1 MDQDKQ
7 QIRVQEGIRTGIFG
21 LITNIILVIIKLIA
35 GIMGNSVSIMADAM
49 NSLGDT
55 FNSILTITGFHIANK
70 PADREHPYGHQ
81 RAEYLSGLF
90 TAIIISFVGLQ
101 FLINSIKK
109 IFEPVGVNSSTLVL
123 ALLILSILIK
133 GGLAYYYRKK
143 NKNMAVHSTVIETL
157 MKDSLYDMF
166 MNLVIIVSY
175 VVEVQFGWLIDGFVG
190 VFVAAIILRGGYD
203 SIKDSSNDLLGTRP
217 DPNLIDQMEEVLNSY
232 DDLIGYH
239 DLVLHKYGPNM
250 FFATVDI
257 EVDSRWDLLHA
268 HQVTDTIEKEFKDKF
283 SILLAT
289 HLDPIVLNDDNQN
302 ALYKVIKKTLKSYD
316 KNFHFHDFRVEET
329 DTTTVIYFDVVVP
342 DSIKFSD
349 EELYQKITQDIY
361 HKIGYEYNMHIEF
374 DRNYVLSR

>member
-1 MDQDKQ
+1 MGQNEQ
-7 QIRVQEGIRTGIFG
+7 RIRVKEGIRTGIFG

-35 GIMGNSVSIMADAM
+35 GLIGNSVSIMADAM

-101 FLINSIKK
+101 FLISSIQK
-109 IFEPVGVNSSTLVL
+109 IFKPEGIHRSPLVL
-123 ALLILSILIK
+123 VLLILSILIK
-133 GGLAYYYRKK
+133 AGLAYFYYKK
-143 NKNMAVHSTVIETL
+143 NKNMAVHSTAIETL

-166 MNLVIIVSY
+166 MNLVIILSY
-175 VVEVQFGWLIDGFVG
+175 LVETQFGWLIDGYVG

-217 DPNLIDQMEEVLNSY
+217 DPNLIYQMEEVLNSY
-232 DDLIGYH
+232 DNLVGYH

-268 HQVTDTIEKEFKDKF
+268 HQVTDAIEKEFKDKF
-283 SILLAT
+283 AILLAT
-289 HLDPIVLNDDNQN
+289 HLDPIVLNNDEQN
-302 ALYKVIKKTLKSYD
+302 ALYKVIKETLKSYD

-329 DTTTVIYFDVVVP
+329 ATVTNLHFDVVVP
-342 DSIKFSD
+342 DSITTSD
-349 EELYQKITQDIY
+349 EELYQKITHDIY
-361 HKIGYEYNMHIEF
+361 HKIGYKYHLYIEF
-374 DRNYVLSR
+374 DRNYVLSK

>member
-1 MDQDKQ
+1 MGQDEQ
-7 QIRVQEGIRTGIFG
+7 QIRVKEGIRTGVFG
-21 LITNIILVIIKLIA
+21 LLTNIILVIIKLIA
-35 GIMGNSVSIMADAM
+35 GFMGNSVSIMADAM

-55 FNSILTITGFHIANK
+55 FNSILTIMGFHIASK

-101 FLINSIKK
+101 FLINSIQK
-109 IFEPVGVNSSTLVL
+109 IFKPEGVNRSTLVL

-133 GGLAYYYRKK
+133 AGLAYFYYKK
-143 NKNMAVHSTVIETL
+143 NKNMTTHSTAIETL

-175 VVEVQFGWLIDGFVG
+175 IVEIQFGWLIDGFVG

-217 DPNLIDQMEEVLNSY
+217 DPDLIHQMEEVLNSY
-232 DDLIGYH
+232 DNLIGYH

-257 EVDSRWDLLHA
+257 EVDSSWDLLHA
-268 HQVTDTIEKEFKDKF
+268 HQVMDTIEKEFKYKF
-283 SILLAT
+283 AILLAT

-302 ALYKVIKKTLKSYD
+302 ALYKAIKKTLKSYD
-316 KNFHFHDFRVEET
+316 ENFHFHDFRVKGA
-329 DTTTVIYFDVVVP
+329 DTKTIIYFDVVVP
-342 DSIKFSD
+342 DSIKLSN
-349 EELYQKITQDIY
+349 EELYQKITQDVY
-361 HKIGYEYNMHIEF
+361 YKIGHEYNMHIEF
-374 DRNYVLSR
+374 DRDYVLSE

>member
-1 MDQDKQ
+1 MRQNEQ
-7 QIRVQEGIRTGIFG
+7 RIRVKEGIRTGIFG

-35 GIMGNSVSIMADAM
+35 GLIGNSVSIMADAM

-101 FLINSIKK
+101 FLISSIQK
-109 IFEPVGVNSSTLVL
+109 IFKPEGINRSPLVL
-123 ALLILSILIK
+123 VLLILSILIK
-133 GGLAYYYRKK
+133 AGLAYFYYKK
-143 NKNMAVHSTVIETL
+143 NKNMAVHSTAIETL

-166 MNLVIIVSY
+166 MNLVIILSY
-175 VVEVQFGWLIDGFVG
+175 LVETQFGWLIDGYVG

-217 DPNLIDQMEEVLNSY
+217 DPNLIYQMEEVLNSY
-232 DDLIGYH
+232 DSLVGYH

-257 EVDSRWDLLHA
+257 EVDSRWDLFYA
-268 HQVTDTIEKEFKDKF
+268 HQVTDAIEKEFKDKF
-283 SILLAT
+283 AILLAT
-289 HLDPIVLNDDNQN
+289 HLDPIVLNNDEQN
-302 ALYKVIKKTLKSYD
+302 ALYKVIKETLKSYD

-329 DTTTVIYFDVVVP
+329 ATVTNLHFDVVVP
-342 DSIKFSD
+342 DSITTSD
-349 EELYQKITQDIY
+349 EELYQKITHDIY
-361 HKIGYEYNMHIEF
+361 HKIGYKYHLYIEF
-374 DRNYVLSR
+374 DRNYVLSK

>member
-1 MDQDKQ
+1 MRQNEQ
-7 QIRVQEGIRTGIFG
+7 RIRVKEGIRTGIFG

-35 GIMGNSVSIMADAM
+35 GLIGNSVSIMADAM

-101 FLINSIKK
+101 FLISSIQK
-109 IFEPVGVNSSTLVL
+109 IFKPEGINRSPLVL
-123 ALLILSILIK
+123 VLLILSILIK
-133 GGLAYYYRKK
+133 GGLAYFYYKK
-143 NKNMAVHSTVIETL
+143 NKNMAVHSTAIETL

-166 MNLVIIVSY
+166 MNLVIILSY
-175 VVEVQFGWLIDGFVG
+175 LVETQFGWLIDGYVG

-217 DPNLIDQMEEVLNSY
+217 DPNLIYQMEEVLNSY
-232 DDLIGYH
+232 DSLVGYH

-257 EVDSRWDLLHA
+257 EVDSRWDLFYA
-268 HQVTDTIEKEFKDKF
+268 HQVTDAIEKEFKDKF
-283 SILLAT
+283 AILLAT
-289 HLDPIVLNDDNQN
+289 HLDPIVLNNDEQN
-302 ALYKVIKKTLKSYD
+302 ALYKVIKETLKSYD

-329 DTTTVIYFDVVVP
+329 ATVTNLHFDVVVP
-342 DSIKFSD
+342 DSITTSD
-349 EELYQKITQDIY
+349 EELYQKITHDIY
-361 HKIGYEYNMHIEF
+361 HKIGYKYHLYIEF
-374 DRNYVLSR
+374 DRNYVLSK

>member
-1 MDQDKQ
+1 MRQNEQ
-7 QIRVQEGIRTGIFG
+7 RIRVKEGIRTGIFG

-35 GIMGNSVSIMADAM
+35 GLIGNSVSIMADAM

-101 FLINSIKK
+101 FLISSIQK
-109 IFEPVGVNSSTLVL
+109 IFKPEGINRSPLVL
-123 ALLILSILIK
+123 VLLILSILIK
-133 GGLAYYYRKK
+133 GGLAYFYYKK
-143 NKNMAVHSTVIETL
+143 NKNIAVHSTAIETL

-166 MNLVIIVSY
+166 MNLVIILSY
-175 VVEVQFGWLIDGFVG
+175 LVETQFGWLIDGYVG

-217 DPNLIDQMEEVLNSY
+217 DPNLIYQMEEVLNSY
-232 DDLIGYH
+232 DSLVGYH

-268 HQVTDTIEKEFKDKF
+268 HQVTDAIEKEFKDKF
-283 SILLAT
+283 AILLAT
-289 HLDPIVLNDDNQN
+289 HLDPIVLNNDEQN
-302 ALYKVIKKTLKSYD
+302 ALYKVIKETLKSYD

-329 DTTTVIYFDVVVP
+329 ATVTNLHFDVVVP
-342 DSIKFSD
+342 DSITTSD
-349 EELYQKITQDIY
+349 EELYQKITHDIY
-361 HKIGYEYNMHIEF
+361 HKIGYKYHLYIEF
-374 DRNYVLSR
+374 DRNYVLSK

>member
-1 MDQDKQ
+1 MGKNEQR
-7 QIRVQEGIRTGIFG
+7 IRVKEGIRTGIFG

-35 GIMGNSVSIMADAM
+35 GLIGNSVSIMADAM

-101 FLINSIKK
+101 FLISSIQK
-109 IFEPVGVNSSTLVL
+109 IFKPEGIHRSPLVL
-123 ALLILSILIK
+123 ILLILSILIK
-133 GGLAYYYRKK
+133 AGLAYFYYKKKK
-143 NKNMAVHSTVIETL
+143 NIAVHSTAIETL

-166 MNLVIIVSY
+166 MNLVIILSY
-175 VVEVQFGWLIDGFVG
+175 LVETQFGWLIDGYVG

-217 DPNLIDQMEEVLNSY
+217 DPNLIYQMEEVLNSY
-232 DDLIGYH
+232 DSLVGYH

-268 HQVTDTIEKEFKDKF
+268 HQVTDAIEKEFKDKF
-283 SILLAT
+283 AILLAT
-289 HLDPIVLNDDNQN
+289 HLDPIVLNNDEQN
-302 ALYKVIKKTLKSYD
+302 ALYKVIKETLKSYD

-329 DTTTVIYFDVVVP
+329 ATVTNLHFDVVVP
-342 DSIKFSD
+342 DSITTSD
-349 EELYQKITQDIY
+349 EELYQKITHDIY
-361 HKIGYEYNMHIEF
+361 HKIGYKYHLYIEF
-374 DRNYVLSR
+374 DRNYVLSK

>member
-1 MDQDKQ
+1 MRQNEQ
-7 QIRVQEGIRTGIFG
+7 RIRVKEGIRTGIFG

-35 GIMGNSVSIMADAM
+35 GLIGNSVSIMADAM

-55 FNSILTITGFHIANK
+55 FNSILTIMGFHIANK

-101 FLINSIKK
+101 FLISSIQK
-109 IFEPVGVNSSTLVL
+109 IFKPEGINRSPLVL
-123 ALLILSILIK
+123 ILLILSILIK
-133 GGLAYYYRKK
+133 GGLAYFYYKK
-143 NKNMAVHSTVIETL
+143 NKNMAVHSTAIETL

-166 MNLVIIVSY
+166 MNLVIILSY
-175 VVEVQFGWLIDGFVG
+175 LVETQFGWLIDGYVG

-217 DPNLIDQMEEVLNSY
+217 DPNLIYQMEEVLNSY
-232 DDLIGYH
+232 DNLVGYH

-268 HQVTDTIEKEFKDKF
+268 HQVTDAIEKEFKDKF
-283 SILLAT
+283 AILLAT
-289 HLDPIVLNDDNQN
+289 HLDPIVLNNDEQN
-302 ALYKVIKKTLKSYD
+302 ALYKVIKETLKSYD

-329 DTTTVIYFDVVVP
+329 ATVSNLHFDVVVP
-342 DSIKFSD
+342 DSITTSD
-349 EELYQKITQDIY
+349 EELYQKITHDIY
-361 HKIGYEYNMHIEF
+361 HKIGYKYHLYIEF
-374 DRNYVLSR
+374 DRNYVLSK

>member
-1 MDQDKQ
+1 MGKNEQR
-7 QIRVQEGIRTGIFG
+7 IRVKEGIRTGIFG

-35 GIMGNSVSIMADAM
+35 GLIGNSVSIMADAM

-101 FLINSIKK
+101 FLISSIQK
-109 IFEPVGVNSSTLVL
+109 IFKPEGINRSPLVL
-123 ALLILSILIK
+123 VLLILSILIK
-133 GGLAYYYRKK
+133 AGLAYFYYKK
-143 NKNMAVHSTVIETL
+143 NKNMAVHSTAIETL

-166 MNLVIIVSY
+166 MNLVIILSY
-175 VVEVQFGWLIDGFVG
+175 LVETQFGWLIDGYVG

-217 DPNLIDQMEEVLNSY
+217 DPNLIYQMEEVLNSY
-232 DDLIGYH
+232 DSLVGYH

-268 HQVTDTIEKEFKDKF
+268 HQVTDAIEKEFKDKF
-283 SILLAT
+283 AILLAT
-289 HLDPIVLNDDNQN
+289 HLDPIVLNNDEQN
-302 ALYKVIKKTLKSYD
+302 ALYKVIKETLKSYD

-329 DTTTVIYFDVVVP
+329 ATVTNLHFDVVVP
-342 DSIKFSD
+342 DSITTSD
-349 EELYQKITQDIY
+349 EELYQKITHDIY
-361 HKIGYEYNMHIEF
+361 HKIGYKYHLYIEF
-374 DRNYVLSR
+374 DRNYVLSK

>member
-1 MDQDKQ
+1 MGQNEQ
-7 QIRVQEGIRTGIFG
+7 RIRVKEGIRTGIFG

-35 GIMGNSVSIMADAM
+35 GLIGNSVSIMADAM

-101 FLINSIKK
+101 FLISSIQK
-109 IFEPVGVNSSTLVL
+109 IFKPEGIHRSPLVL
-123 ALLILSILIK
+123 ILLILSILIK
-133 GGLAYYYRKK
+133 AGLAYFYYKK
-143 NKNMAVHSTVIETL
+143 NKNMAIHSTAIETL

-166 MNLVIIVSY
+166 MNLVIILSY
-175 VVEVQFGWLIDGFVG
+175 LVETQFGWLIDGYVG

-217 DPNLIDQMEEVLNSY
+217 DPNLIYQMEEVLNSY
-232 DDLIGYH
+232 DNLVGYH

-268 HQVTDTIEKEFKDKF
+268 HQVTDAIEKEFKDKF
-283 SILLAT
+283 AILLAT
-289 HLDPIVLNDDNQN
+289 HLDPIVLNNDEQN
-302 ALYKVIKKTLKSYD
+302 ALYKVIKETLKSYD

-329 DTTTVIYFDVVVP
+329 ATVSNLHFDVVVP
-342 DSIKFSD
+342 DSITTSD
-349 EELYQKITQDIY
+349 EELYQKITHDIY
-361 HKIGYEYNMHIEF
+361 HKIGYKYHLYIEF
-374 DRNYVLSR
+374 DRNYVLSK

>member
-1 MDQDKQ
+1 MGKNEQR
-7 QIRVQEGIRTGIFG
+7 IRVKEGIRTGIFG

-35 GIMGNSVSIMADAM
+35 GLIGNSVSIMADAM

-101 FLINSIKK
+101 FLISSIQK
-109 IFEPVGVNSSTLVL
+109 IFKPEGINRSPLVL
-123 ALLILSILIK
+123 VLLILSILIK
-133 GGLAYYYRKK
+133 AGLAYFYYKK
-143 NKNMAVHSTVIETL
+143 NKNIAVHSTAIETL

-166 MNLVIIVSY
+166 MNLVIILSY
-175 VVEVQFGWLIDGFVG
+175 LVETQFGWLIDGYVG

-217 DPNLIDQMEEVLNSY
+217 DPNLIYQMEEVLNSY
-232 DDLIGYH
+232 DSLVGYH

-268 HQVTDTIEKEFKDKF
+268 HQVTDAIEKEFKDKF
-283 SILLAT
+283 AILLAT
-289 HLDPIVLNDDNQN
+289 HLDPIVLNNDEQN
-302 ALYKVIKKTLKSYD
+302 ALYKVIKETLKSYD

-329 DTTTVIYFDVVVP
+329 ATVTNLHFDVVVP
-342 DSIKFSD
+342 DSITTSD
-349 EELYQKITQDIY
+349 EELYQKITHDIY
-361 HKIGYEYNMHIEF
+361 HKIGYKYHLYIEF
-374 DRNYVLSR
+374 DRNYVLSK

>member
-1 MDQDKQ
+1 MGKNEQR
-7 QIRVQEGIRTGIFG
+7 IRVKEGIRTGIFG

-35 GIMGNSVSIMADAM
+35 GLIGNSVSIMADAM

-101 FLINSIKK
+101 FLISSIQK
-109 IFEPVGVNSSTLVL
+109 IFKPEGINRSPLVL
-123 ALLILSILIK
+123 VLLILSILIK
-133 GGLAYYYRKK
+133 GGLAYFYYKK
-143 NKNMAVHSTVIETL
+143 NKNMAVHSTAIETL

-166 MNLVIIVSY
+166 MNLVIILSY
-175 VVEVQFGWLIDGFVG
+175 LVETQFGWLIDGYVG

-217 DPNLIDQMEEVLNSY
+217 DPNLIYQMEEVLNSY
-232 DDLIGYH
+232 DSLVGYH

-268 HQVTDTIEKEFKDKF
+268 HQVTDAIEKEFKDKF
-283 SILLAT
+283 AILLAT
-289 HLDPIVLNDDNQN
+289 HLDPIVLNNDEQN
-302 ALYKVIKKTLKSYD
+302 ALYKVIKETLKSYD

-329 DTTTVIYFDVVVP
+329 ATVTNLHFDVVVP
-342 DSIKFSD
+342 DSITTSD
-349 EELYQKITQDIY
+349 EELYQKITHDIY
-361 HKIGYEYNMHIEF
+361 HKIGYKYHLYIEF
-374 DRNYVLSR
+374 DRNYVLSK

>member
-1 MDQDKQ
+1 MRQNEQ
-7 QIRVQEGIRTGIFG
+7 RIRVKEGIRTGIFG

-35 GIMGNSVSIMADAM
+35 GLIGNSVSIMADAM

-101 FLINSIKK
+101 FLISSIQK
-109 IFEPVGVNSSTLVL
+109 IFKPEGINRSPLVL
-123 ALLILSILIK
+123 VLLILSILIK
-133 GGLAYYYRKK
+133 GGLAYFYYKK
-143 NKNMAVHSTVIETL
+143 NKNMVVHSTAIETL

-166 MNLVIIVSY
+166 MNLVIILSY
-175 VVEVQFGWLIDGFVG
+175 LVETQFGWLIDGYVG

-217 DPNLIDQMEEVLNSY
+217 DPNLIYQMEEVLNSY
-232 DDLIGYH
+232 DSLVGYH

-257 EVDSRWDLLHA
+257 EVDSRWDLFYA
-268 HQVTDTIEKEFKDKF
+268 HQVTDAIEKEFKDKF
-283 SILLAT
+283 AILLAT
-289 HLDPIVLNDDNQN
+289 HLDPIVLNNDEQN
-302 ALYKVIKKTLKSYD
+302 ALYKVIKETLKSYD

-329 DTTTVIYFDVVVP
+329 ATVTNLHFDVVVP
-342 DSIKFSD
+342 DSITTSD
-349 EELYQKITQDIY
+349 EELYQKITHDIY
-361 HKIGYEYNMHIEF
+361 HKIGYKYHLYIEF
-374 DRNYVLSR
+374 DRNYVLSK

>member
-1 MDQDKQ
+1 MRQNEQ
-7 QIRVQEGIRTGIFG
+7 RIRVKEGIRTGIFG

-35 GIMGNSVSIMADAM
+35 GLIGNSVSIMADAM

-101 FLINSIKK
+101 FLISSIQK
-109 IFEPVGVNSSTLVL
+109 IFKPEGINRSPLVL
-123 ALLILSILIK
+123 VLLILSILIK
-133 GGLAYYYRKK
+133 GGLAYFYYKK
-143 NKNMAVHSTVIETL
+143 NKNMAVHSTAIETL

-166 MNLVIIVSY
+166 MNLVIILSY
-175 VVEVQFGWLIDGFVG
+175 LVETQFGWLIDGYVG

-217 DPNLIDQMEEVLNSY
+217 DPNLIYQMEEVLNSY
-232 DDLIGYH
+232 DSLVGYH

-268 HQVTDTIEKEFKDKF
+268 HQVTDAIEKEFKDKF
-283 SILLAT
+283 AILLAT
-289 HLDPIVLNDDNQN
+289 HLDPIVLNNDEQN
-302 ALYKVIKKTLKSYD
+302 ALYKVIKETLKSYD

-329 DTTTVIYFDVVVP
+329 ATVTNLHFDVVVP
-342 DSIKFSD
+342 DSITTSD
-349 EELYQKITQDIY
+349 EELYQKITHDIY
-361 HKIGYEYNMHIEF
+361 HKIGYKYHLYIEF
-374 DRNYVLSR
+374 DRNYVLSK

>member
-1 MDQDKQ
+1 MRQNEQ
-7 QIRVQEGIRTGIFG
+7 RIRVKEGIRTGIFG

-35 GIMGNSVSIMADAM
+35 GLIGNSVSIMADAM

-55 FNSILTITGFHIANK
+55 FNSILTIMGFHIANK

-101 FLINSIKK
+101 FLISSIQK
-109 IFEPVGVNSSTLVL
+109 IFKPEGINRSPLVL
-123 ALLILSILIK
+123 VLLILSILIK
-133 GGLAYYYRKK
+133 GGLAYFYYKK
-143 NKNMAVHSTVIETL
+143 NKNMAVHSTAIETL

-166 MNLVIIVSY
+166 MNLVIILSY
-175 VVEVQFGWLIDGFVG
+175 LVETQFGWLIDGYVG

-217 DPNLIDQMEEVLNSY
+217 DPNLIYQMEEVLNSY
-232 DDLIGYH
+232 DSLVGYH

-257 EVDSRWDLLHA
+257 EVDSRWDLFYA
-268 HQVTDTIEKEFKDKF
+268 HQVTDAIEKEFKDKF
-283 SILLAT
+283 AILLAT
-289 HLDPIVLNDDNQN
+289 HLDPIVLNNDEQN
-302 ALYKVIKKTLKSYD
+302 ALYKVIKETLKSYD

-329 DTTTVIYFDVVVP
+329 ATVTNLHFDVVVP
-342 DSIKFSD
+342 DSITTSD
-349 EELYQKITQDIY
+349 EELYQKITHDIY
-361 HKIGYEYNMHIEF
+361 HKIGYKYHLYIEF
-374 DRNYVLSR
+374 DRNYVLSK

>member
-1 MDQDKQ
+1 MRQNEQ
-7 QIRVQEGIRTGIFG
+7 RIRVKEGIRTGIFG

-35 GIMGNSVSIMADAM
+35 GLIGNSVSIMADAM

-101 FLINSIKK
+101 FLISSIQK
-109 IFEPVGVNSSTLVL
+109 IFKPEGINRSPLVL
-123 ALLILSILIK
+123 VLLILSILIK
-133 GGLAYYYRKK
+133 AGLAYFYYKK
-143 NKNMAVHSTVIETL
+143 NKNIAVHSTAIETL

-166 MNLVIIVSY
+166 MNLVIILSY
-175 VVEVQFGWLIDGFVG
+175 LVETQFGWLIDGYVG

-217 DPNLIDQMEEVLNSY
+217 DPNLIYQMEEVLNSY
-232 DDLIGYH
+232 DSLVGYH

-268 HQVTDTIEKEFKDKF
+268 HQVTDAIEKEFKDKF
-283 SILLAT
+283 AILLAT
-289 HLDPIVLNDDNQN
+289 HLDPIVLNNDEQN
-302 ALYKVIKKTLKSYD
+302 ALYKVIKETLKSYD

-329 DTTTVIYFDVVVP
+329 ATVTNLHFDVVVP
-342 DSIKFSD
+342 DSITTSD
-349 EELYQKITQDIY
+349 EELYQKITHDIY
-361 HKIGYEYNMHIEF
+361 HKIGYKYHLYIEF
-374 DRNYVLSR
+374 DRNYVLSK

>member
-1 MDQDKQ
+1 MRQNEQ
-7 QIRVQEGIRTGIFG
+7 RIRVKEGIRTGIFG

-35 GIMGNSVSIMADAM
+35 GLIGNSVSIMADAM

-101 FLINSIKK
+101 FLISSIQK
-109 IFEPVGVNSSTLVL
+109 IFKPEGINRSPLVL
-123 ALLILSILIK
+123 VLLILSILIK
-133 GGLAYYYRKK
+133 GGLAYFYYKK
-143 NKNMAVHSTVIETL
+143 NKNIAVHSTAIETL

-166 MNLVIIVSY
+166 MNLVIILSY
-175 VVEVQFGWLIDGFVG
+175 LVETQFGWLIDGYVG

-217 DPNLIDQMEEVLNSY
+217 DPNLIYQMEEVLNSY
-232 DDLIGYH
+232 DSLVGYH

-257 EVDSRWDLLHA
+257 EVDSRWDLFYA
-268 HQVTDTIEKEFKDKF
+268 HQVTDAIEKEFKDKF
-283 SILLAT
+283 AILLAT
-289 HLDPIVLNDDNQN
+289 HLDPIVLNNDEQN
-302 ALYKVIKKTLKSYD
+302 ALYKVIKETLKSYD

-329 DTTTVIYFDVVVP
+329 ATVTNLHFDVVVP
-342 DSIKFSD
+342 DSITTSD
-349 EELYQKITQDIY
+349 EELYQKITHDIY
-361 HKIGYEYNMHIEF
+361 HKIGYKYHLYIEF
-374 DRNYVLSR
+374 DRNYVLSK